1 MYSGL
6 KNRNERRR
14 SDCPGTVVCTC
25 NGRENYCFLLSQKR
39 INSFADNCGKNISWS
54 NKIYWFLSL
63 DPRFWFKYLLS
74 GWKSYRDFRETVPRL
89 FGEKKKPKNGEP
101 GVYKS
106 KISERSTPS
115 KSRLRAIS
123 YFSLQGYSTRIKHS
137 TWAVSSEAVSRDNE
151 GVRVSSRPNPLL

>member
-89 FGEKKKPKNGEP
+89 FGEKKSQRTVNPVFTKA
-101 GVYKS
+101 KS
-106 KISERSTPS
+106 
-115 KSRLRAIS
+115 A
-123 YFSLQGYSTRIKHS
+123 
-137 TWAVSSEAVSRDNE
+137 SEARQA
-151 GVRVSSRPNPLL
+151 RVDYEPSLIFLCKVTPHVLNTARER